1 MAKRD
6 EEEQFISDLLP
17 GLAEL
22 GLLGM
27 VTPETYGGS
36 GLDEVSYAVAIE
48 ELARV
53 CPSTAVIVSVTN
65 SVCQEPI
72 LRFGNEAQKRR
83 FLPPRQRGTPRRLL
97 PHGAGRRHRCGI
109 PSNQSGQERRPVGF

>member
-1 MAKRD
+1 MDFELNEDQEMIRKMVRDFAEEKVRPGVAKRD

-36 GLDEVSYAVAIE
+36 GLDDVAYAVAIE

-53 CPSTAVIVSVTN
+53 CPSTAVTVSVN
-65 SVCQEPI
+65 FV
-72 LRFGNEAQKRR
+72 
-83 FLPPRQRGTPRRLL
+83 
-97 PHGAGRRHRCGI
+97 
-109 PSNQSGQERRPVGF
+109 